1 MKNKLRC
8 ILLIDDDE
16 PTNYINE
23 MILNST
29 GRVEYIYTSQTAME
43 ALDYLTSTGKF
54 SNSGYI
60 NPRPNIIFLDINMP
74 GIDGWDFLEEYRN
87 LEIEGKEEI
96 AIIMLTNSFNPDDE
110 KRADETAEIAEY
122 RNKPLSISLVGEL
135 LDKYSKMS

>member
-1 MKNKLRC
+1 M
-8 ILLIDDDE
+8 LIDDDE

-43 ALDYLTSTGKF
+43 ALDYLTSKGKF

-60 NPRPNIIFLDINMP
+60 NPTPDIIFLDINMP
-74 GIDGWDFLEEYRN
+74 GIDGWDFLEEYRD
-87 LEIEGKEEI
+87 LQIAGKEEI

-110 KRADETAEIAEY
+110 KRAAETEEIAEY
-122 RNKPLSISLVGEL
+122 RNKPLSIALVGEL